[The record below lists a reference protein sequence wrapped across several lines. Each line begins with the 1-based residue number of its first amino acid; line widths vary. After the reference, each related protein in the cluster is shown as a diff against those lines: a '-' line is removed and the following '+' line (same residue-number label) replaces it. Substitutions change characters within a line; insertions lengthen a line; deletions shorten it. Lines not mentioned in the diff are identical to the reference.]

1 MNFKSKL
8 VSVALLLTSGVVFSQ
23 ADTTKKEEGKLSI
36 SGYLDSYYFTN
47 FNHPLSQDNMG
58 QSGVGRGFDRKVDQ
72 FNLGMVQTVFK
83 YTNKKSEMV
92 ADLVYGPS
100 AQYGNYGN
108 APSLVDTKGNTTGYA
123 IGYNI
128 ISGLM
133 IKQAYFKYNLTSK
146 LSFVAGQFSTHIG
159 YEYIES
165 AMNFHYSINHTF
177 NSGVPFYHT
186 GLKATY
192 AFNSK
197 YALMLG
203 VVNGFDHLDDNN
215 RAKGIIG
222 QFAYTPKEG
231 YAIYANY
238 FSSNEANPLPS
249 GYLPK
254 ANFSIYDLN
263 GSFQLTEKFNL
274 GFWALLGTQKGNMN
288 TESTLSTSPG
298 IAPLIDKADTVKTK
312 IWSGYNIYTT
322 WKFNDKFS
330 LGLRSEYFNNKQGA
344 RGLRNFDA
352 VANKQIGADVWTFT
366 LTGQITLAD
375 GHLLLKPELRYDQ
388 WAKVTGVG
396 NENSQQFMNSKG
408 VYNKNTQ
415 TTLGVAMIYKF

>member
-1 MNFKSKL
+1 MNLKSKL
-8 VSVALLLTSGVVFSQ
+8 LSIALLFASGLTFSQ
-23 ADTTKKEEGKLSI
+23 ADTTKNEEGKLSI
-36 SGYLDSYYFTN
+36 NGFIDSYYFTN

-100 AQYGNYGN
+100 GQYGNYGN
-108 APSLVDTKGNTTGYA
+108 LPNSATPTGYK
-123 IGYNI
+123 IGFDI
-128 ISGLM
+128 VSGLM
-133 IKQAYFKYNLTSK
+133 IKQAFFKFNATEK
-146 LSFVAGQFSTHIG
+146 LSFTAGQFSTHIG

-165 AMNFHYSINHTF
+165 SLNFHYSINHTF

-186 GLKATY
+186 GIKANY
-192 AFNSK
+192 QFNAK
-197 YALMLG
+197 FAAMVG

-215 RAKGIIG
+215 RAKGIVG
-222 QFAYTPKEG
+222 QLAFTPKDG

-238 FSSNEANPLPS
+238 FTSNEANPTAS

-274 GFWALLGTQKGNMN
+274 GFWALLGTQKGNMDA
-288 TESTLSTSPG
+288 SSPG
-298 IAPLIDKADTVKTK
+298 IASLIDKADTVKTK
-312 IWSGYNIYTT
+312 TWSGFNIYTA
-322 WKFNDKFS
+322 WKFNNKFS

-344 RGLRNFDA
+344 RGLRNTDA
-352 VANKQIGADVWTFT
+352 VAVKQIGADVWTFT

-375 GHLLLKPELRYDQ
+375 GHILLKPELRYDQ
-388 WAKVTGVG
+388 WAKVQGVG
-396 NENSQQFMNSKG
+396 NENSQQFMDSKG
-408 VYNKNTQ
+408 VFNKNTQ
-415 TTLGVAMIYKF
+415 TTLGLAMIYKF

>member
-1 MNFKSKL
+1 MNLKSKL
-8 VSVALLLTSGVVFSQ
+8 LSISLLFASGLTFSQ
-23 ADTTKKEEGKLSI
+23 ADTTKKDEGKLSI
-36 SGYLDSYYFTN
+36 NGFIDSYYFTN
-47 FNHPLSQDNMG
+47 FNHPWSQDNMG

-108 APSLVDTKGNTTGYA
+108 APALVDTKGVNSGYV
-123 IGYNI
+123 IGFNI

-133 IKQAYFKYNLTSK
+133 IKQAFFKYNATEK
-146 LSFVAGQFSTHIG
+146 LSFTAGQFSTHIG

-186 GLKATY
+186 GIKANY
-192 AFNSK
+192 QFNAK
-197 YALMLG
+197 FAAMVG
-203 VVNGFDHLDDNN
+203 IVNGFDHLDDNN
-215 RAKGIIG
+215 RAKGIVG
-222 QFAYTPKEG
+222 QLAFTPKDG

-238 FSSNEANPLPS
+238 FSSNEANPTNS

-254 ANFSIYDLN
+254 ANFSVYDLN

-274 GFWALLGTQKGNMN
+274 GFWTMLGTQKGNMDA
-288 TESTLSTSPG
+288 SSPG

-312 IWSGYNIYTT
+312 FWSGYNIYTA
-322 WKFNDKFS
+322 WKFNDKFT
-330 LGLRSEYFNNKQGA
+330 LGLRSEYFNNKQGV
-344 RGLRNFDA
+344 RGLRNQDA
-352 VANKQIGADVWTFT
+352 LGKQIGADVFTFT

-375 GHLLLKPELRYDQ
+375 GHILLKPELRYDQ

-396 NENSQQFMNSKG
+396 NENSQQFMDSKK
-408 VYNKNTQ
+408 VFNKNTQ
-415 TTLGVAMIYKF
+415 TTLGLAMIYKF